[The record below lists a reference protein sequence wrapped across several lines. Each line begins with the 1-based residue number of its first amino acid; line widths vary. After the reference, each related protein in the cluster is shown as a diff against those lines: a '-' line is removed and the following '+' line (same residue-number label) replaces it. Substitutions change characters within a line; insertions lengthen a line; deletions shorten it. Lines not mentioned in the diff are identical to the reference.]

1 MPYQIK
7 LPVFEGPFDLLFHL
21 IEKNE
26 VDIYDIPIAKITE
39 QYLEYITAMEMMDL
53 EVASEFLVMAATLL
67 SIKAR
72 MLLPKP
78 PVITEDEDFE
88 EEGDPRDALVEKLLE
103 YKKFKI
109 LAEYLHEKED
119 TMSCVY
125 TRENEEEMFIHLFSE
140 ENPLEGIS
148 MDSLLAALQ
157 EVLDKAAEN
166 EVTGVI
172 SRDEVT
178 IKDKIKEIMTRLFFH
193 TDGMAFKDL
202 FGSKI
207 TRVEVVVTF
216 MAILELIKMGKIRA
230 YQSKSFGELMIYSRQ
245 PEAAAN

>member
-26 VDIYDIPIAKITE
+26 VDIYDIPIAQITE
-39 QYLEYITAMEMMDL
+39 QYLEYISAMQMMDL

-78 PVITEDEDFE
+78 PVMVDDEDFE
-88 EEGDPRDALVEKLLE
+88 DEADPREALVEKLLE

-109 LAEYLHEKED
+109 LAEYLKEKED
-119 TMSCVY
+119 SMSTVY
-125 TRENEEEMFIHLFSE
+125 TRPNEEEMFVHLFSE

-148 MDSLLAALQ
+148 MNTLLEALK
-157 EVLDKAAEN
+157 EVLDRTAEN

-172 SRDEVT
+172 ARDEVT
-178 IKDKIKEIMTRLFFH
+178 VKDKIKEIMRRLFFH
-193 TDGMAFKDL
+193 ADGIAFKDL
-202 FGSKI
+202 FGSRV
-207 TRVEVVVTF
+207 TRIEVVVTF

-230 YQSKSFGELMIYSRQ
+230 YQSKAFGELMIYSREI
-245 PEAAAN
+245 EAAVN